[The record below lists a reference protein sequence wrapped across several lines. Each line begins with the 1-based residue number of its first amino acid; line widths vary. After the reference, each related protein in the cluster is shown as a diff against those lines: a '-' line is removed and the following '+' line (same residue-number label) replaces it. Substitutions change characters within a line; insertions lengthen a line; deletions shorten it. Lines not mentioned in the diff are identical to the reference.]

1 MPLTDLVITHL
12 RRRFEQPNVEGRIPY
27 LYRDT
32 KGFITIGIGC
42 RVPTAED
49 AKALPFHNSATHLAA
64 TATEKAVEWKSIH
77 EQKFGQTVTAQSFS
91 KVAKLMLPDP
101 DVDLL
106 FKKRVLE
113 FDASLHSIF
122 GTKYDTFPDP
132 AREALLD
139 MIFNLG
145 KRGLLRFTQFI
156 KSVRAED
163 WAAAAPQSHRLNLP
177 LRNKLVSD
185 LLLQAAALKAATPK
199 NKPVPI

>member
-12 RRRFEQPNVEGRIPY
+12 RRRFEQVEGRIPY

-49 AKALPFHNSATHLAA
+49 AKALPLQNSATHLPA
-64 TATEKAVEWKSIH
+64 TATEKAEEWKSIH

-91 KVAKLMLPDP
+91 KVAKLTLPDP
-101 DVDLL
+101 DIDLL

-113 FDASLHSIF
+113 FDASLRSIF
-122 GTKYDTFPDP
+122 GAKYDTFPDP

-145 KRGLLRFTQFI
+145 KYGLLHFTEFI
-156 KSVRAED
+156 KLVQAEDVD
-163 WAAAAPQSHRLNLP
+163 WAAAAPQSHRLKVGS
-177 LRNKLVSD
+177 RNKLVSD